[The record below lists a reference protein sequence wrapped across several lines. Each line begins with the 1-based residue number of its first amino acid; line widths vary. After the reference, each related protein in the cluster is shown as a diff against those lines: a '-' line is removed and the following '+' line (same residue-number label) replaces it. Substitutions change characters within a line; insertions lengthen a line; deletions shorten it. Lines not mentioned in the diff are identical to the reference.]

1 MLYPCVFSLK
11 SIFVVSAV
19 IIVTL
24 AFVFPWNQDCYGS
37 ASCISGNVTNVID
50 GDTIEVNGKPI
61 RIALVS
67 APELDQVGGLDAKE
81 FVTSICPVG
90 SPVLV
95 DEDDG
100 QIEGSYDR
108 MIAMIHCRGK
118 ILNEEVIE
126 NDHGVISSQFCSV
139 SEFSEMTWASENGC

>member
-1 MLYPCVFSLK
+1 MSSLK
-11 SIFVVSAV
+11 SILVVSVV

-37 ASCISGNVTNVID
+37 ASCISGNITSVID
-50 GDTIEVNGKPI
+50 GDTIEVNDKPV

-67 APELDQVGGLDAKE
+67 APELDQVGGLEAKE
-81 FVTSICPVG
+81 FVKTICPDG

-100 QIEGSYDR
+100 QIEGNYDE

-118 ILNEEVIE
+118 ILNEEIIKS
-126 NDHGVISSQFCSV
+126 DHGVISSQFCSV
-139 SEFSEMTWASENGC
+139 SEFSEMIWASENGC